1 MVGNIPSLFPSQ
13 LDCVGSGPFWAESGP
28 FWRSH
33 SQPPNQWLETTS
45 RKPHSLS
52 LLFCPSHTSARET
65 AAPPWAAHSN
75 PYPKPWLFTT
85 FPVVFLF
92 VPPGRQERHT
102 HTPLFWKVKHLR
114 RLEFQARKQLFYTLF
129 KTMLVS
135 EVETKT
141 SWSYIDINSLH
152 PLGFNISI
160 HYKQCFLKCPPCK
173 HLTVVSLKQ
182 MKAIIKQWN
191 IQLHMIHHVSSILNS
206 RYKAIL
212 GNIFVLFYFMLWRY
226 LFFFFDALQVS
237 WNWISLSWVIIRKT
251 LDLFSCVILCVTE
264 QKEKKM
270 WTKGSRTIYSWL
282 RNMQ

>member
-1 MVGNIPSLFPSQ
+1 MLGHFLWPFCPVSSHPSHQCSCHAVYRGNISFSFLLVIPRAWPHLDLKRPFSSPNIRQTTEDGFWEWEILGKLEKNLPYKVHNELFKPWTTKKKRKCKDRREQRQHKGISVSVLSSVRDVVGNIPSLFPSQ

-114 RLEFQARKQLFYTLF
+114 RLEFQA
-129 KTMLVS
+129 
-135 EVETKT
+135 
-141 SWSYIDINSLH
+141 
-152 PLGFNISI
+152 
-160 HYKQCFLKCPPCK
+160 
-173 HLTVVSLKQ
+173 Q
-182 MKAIIKQWN
+182 MN
-191 IQLHMIHHVSSILNS
+191 ESSI
-206 RYKAIL
+206 
-212 GNIFVLFYFMLWRY
+212 GNMRAQDYTGFW
-226 LFFFFDALQVS
+226 
-237 WNWISLSWVIIRKT
+237 
-251 LDLFSCVILCVTE
+251 
-264 QKEKKM
+264 
-270 WTKGSRTIYSWL
+270 
-282 RNMQ
+282 